1 MKVRSRI
8 GKNFA
13 FNIGEKIEMTYGEN
27 FNSYTMF

>member
-13 FNIGEKIEMTYGEN
+13 FGEKIEMTYGEN
-27 FNSYTMF
+27 FNLYTMF